1 MPFGAAR
8 HSGYAAAL
16 PVSFRRPAIGFAALL
31 LLGLAVFGLSAR
43 SDAAA
48 TGVTGINS
56 TACGAVQYGGS
67 GAAQALIVSDLPLQ
81 GDSRQRSL
89 QMNDAIRL
97 VLEGAKW
104 HAGKR
109 NVAFQACDD
118 SSAKTG
124 LWTKAQC
131 KANAR
136 AYAADPSVLG
146 VVGTYNSG
154 CAELMIPI
162 LGTAPG
168 GGLAMVSPGNTS
180 ICLTQSSPSCRA
192 GEPKSL
198 YPARRNYARVVPND
212 AYQGAGLASFARLQA
227 IDRAFILYA
236 GGDPTSLGQAKTF
249 RGAARKLGIEIVGF
263 RAWNPKA
270 SNYMSLMRSVA
281 MAAPDGVLLAG
292 LTEEN
297 GARLIKDKV
306 AVLGSNNGVKL
317 LAPDGFAQQS
327 TIDLAGSASR
337 GMFVSVP
344 GLVPQDLK
352 GPGRQLVNELKREIG
367 GPVELFAPYAGQAA
381 SVLLDAI
388 GAGGE
393 RGGVIDAVRKTK
405 VENGIIGSFQILA
418 SGDPSV
424 GPITVSVAKSSFVP
438 SRVITPGQSLVK
450 AARGG

>member
-1 MPFGAAR
+1 MTLR
-8 HSGYAAAL
+8 L
-16 PVSFRRPAIGFAALL
+16 PAISFAAML
-31 LLGLAVFGLSAR
+31 LLGLAVLALSTR

-48 TGVTGINS
+48 TGVTGIGS
-56 TACGAVQYGGS
+56 SACGAVEYGG
-67 GAAQALIVSDLPLQ
+67 GGTAEALIVSDLPLH

-89 QMNDAIRL
+89 QMNEAIRL

-104 HAGKR
+104 QAGAR

-124 LWTKAQC
+124 LWTKSQC

-146 VVGTYNSG
+146 VIGTYNSG

-162 LGTAPG
+162 LGRAPG
-168 GGLAMVSPGNTS
+168 GGLAMVSPGNTL
-180 ICLTQSSPSCRA
+180 ICLTQSSPSCGA

-212 AYQGAGLASFARLQA
+212 AYQGAALASFARLQA
-227 IDRAFILYA
+227 IDRAFVLYA

-249 RGAARKLGIEIVGF
+249 RGAARKLGIEIAGF
-263 RAWNPKA
+263 RSWNPKA
-270 SNYMSLMRSVA
+270 ANYMSLMRAVA
-281 MAAPDGVLLAG
+281 RTAPDGVLLAG

-306 AVLGSNNGVKL
+306 AVLGANGGVKL

-337 GMFVSVP
+337 GMFASVP
-344 GLVPQDLK
+344 GLVPQDLT
-352 GPGRQLVNELKREIG
+352 GPGKQLVNELKQRVS

-381 SVLLDAI
+381 SVMLEAI
-388 GAGGE
+388 EAGGE
-393 RGGVIDAVRKTK
+393 RSGVISAVRKTK
-405 VENGIIGSFQILA
+405 VRNGIIGSFQILA
-418 SGDPSV
+418 SGDPNNA
-424 GPITVSVAKSSFVP
+424 PITVSVARNSFVP
-438 SRVITPGQSLVK
+438 ARVISPGQNLVK